1 MKVYHFLIILFRI
14 MKNFRK
20 YIKVNYIVDLR
31 DMDYIDDIINL
42 YYGTYIVNWYMY
54 MDTGL
59 LFIIKLQKSK
69 SMFIENDYVKQ
80 YLTGLIDRI
89 YNDNLLFKNSE
100 MDKLNYI
107 ITREIMKIK

>member
-14 MKNFRK
+14 MKNLKK
-20 YIKVNYIVDLR
+20 YILVNYIIDLK

-42 YYGTYIVNWYMY
+42 YYATYISNWYM
-54 MDTGL
+54 DAEL
-59 LFIIKLQKSK
+59 FFIIKLQKSK
-69 SMFIENDYVKQ
+69 SIFIENEFVKQ
-80 YLTGLIDRI
+80 YLMKLSDRI

-107 ITREIMKIK
+107 ITREILKIK